1 MSCLL
6 LEKPLTR
13 LQAGTDPGKA
23 QCPLH
28 RRPGEA
34 PTSAWHTQP
43 PLLLLSKKPKVGASK
58 SSVHI
63 HQTPPRETRHE
74 AGRVMPAQ
82 EPPATLVTA
91 AHRVSWVPGE
101 TAPLHPRST
110 RQTLK
115 AGLQRKSQ
123 RFKGTKQPASSR
135 APAWARLGR
144 ESVAL
149 RGLGRRQGLCLTQAH
164 KGTKKRGEADGN
176 AGSDFLP
183 CRFLYFPKYLL

>member
-34 PTSAWHTQP
+34 PTSPWHTQP

-58 SSVHI
+58 NSVHI
-63 HQTPPRETRHE
+63 HQTLPRETRHE

-91 AHRVSWVPGE
+91 AHRVSWVPGGDR
-101 TAPLHPRST
+101 TVAPSER
-110 RQTLK
+110 
-115 AGLQRKSQ
+115 
-123 RFKGTKQPASSR
+123 
-135 APAWARLGR
+135 
-144 ESVAL
+144 
-149 RGLGRRQGLCLTQAH
+149 
-164 KGTKKRGEADGN
+164 EADTQSQAPEEKSKVRRDQAASIIQGPGVGASGEGVSGSEGVGEQ
-176 AGSDFLP
+176 AGALP
-183 CRFLYFPKYLL
+183 NPGTQRHKEAGRGGQQCPV